1 MSWYLKRFGDLSL
14 PELYGILLL
23 RNQVFVVEQKCPY
36 QDIDGYDA
44 NSWHLFVED
53 ENENICA
60 CLRILDKGQTFE
72 GISIGRLA
80 VRRDKREHGL
90 ARKMVQKATDFVIG
104 TLHEN
109 DIHIEAQVY
118 IKNFYEKMGFKPC
131 SEAFLE
137 DGIPHIEMFLHR

>member
-1 MSWYLKRFGDLSL
+1 VSWYLKKFGDLSL

-44 NSWHLFVED
+44 SSWHLFVED
-53 ENENICA
+53 KNGNICA

-72 GISIGRLA
+72 EISIGRLA

-118 IKNFYEKMGFKPC
+118 IKSFYEKMGFKPC
-131 SEAFLE
+131 SEVFLE